1 MKKISNTLV
10 KTLLTFSF
18 FVTTYSVAQARVQNR
33 INYLPVAQR
42 YEGKRSTSFE
52 VFQALEGGA
61 LASEISDKILRIYGG
76 KTVLILGDNFYEG
89 QVIKI
94 KKPMQLGIY
103 KYETKKGDI
112 KTVPVV
118 R

>member
-1 MKKISNTLV
+1 MEKIRKSLV
-10 KTLLTFSF
+10 KTLLIFSF
-18 FVTTYSVAQARVQNR
+18 FVTTYSVAQARVQNK
-33 INYLPVAQR
+33 INYLQVAQR

-52 VFQALEGGA
+52 VFQALDGGA
-61 LASEISDKILRIYGG
+61 LATEISDKILRIYDG

-89 QVIKI
+89 QIIKI

>member
-1 MKKISNTLV
+1 MKKFRKSIV

-61 LASEISDKILRIYGG
+61 LASEISDKILRI
-76 KTVLILGDNFYEG
+76 GDNFYEG
-89 QVIKI
+89 QIIKI